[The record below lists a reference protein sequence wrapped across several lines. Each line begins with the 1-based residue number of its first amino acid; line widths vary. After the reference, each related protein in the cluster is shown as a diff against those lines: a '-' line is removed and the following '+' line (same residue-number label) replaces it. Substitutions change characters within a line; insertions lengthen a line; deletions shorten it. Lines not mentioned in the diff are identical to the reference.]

1 MGDVYEAGKYHDHA
15 EVGAMLAKWHEAFPA
30 FTALESV
37 GATLDGK
44 ELWLLTITDA
54 GTGPHDE
61 KPAMWLDANTHAGE
75 VTGCTALLHFTDMV
89 LSGHASGD
97 EVYTRL
103 LATSTLYILPRFCPD
118 GAELYLTTPYT
129 CRSTPILWPQ
139 MPEDIPGFRQEDV
152 DGDGHIT
159 MMRIPDPVRLKQPIL
174 LCAAFCTQ
182 SHRVRCRLSRAAT
195 TRSARRTRA

>member
-1 MGDVYEAGKYHDHA
+1 MPFDASKYYTYD
-15 EVGAMLAKWHEAFPA
+15 EITAMLEGWAAEHGGICELSSIGSS
-30 FTALESV
+30 TE
-37 GATLDGK
+37 GR